1 MVHDLKWRRTKLRDG
16 RVWSRGALGPLL
28 ARPPLLMARRRRP
41 PTFMKIMA
49 KPILAIAMLG
59 LMWLAIQFDV
69 HNEIGRLIIAPM
81 IPK

>member
-1 MVHDLKWRRTKLRDG
+1 
-16 RVWSRGALGPLL
+16 
-28 ARPPLLMARRRRP
+28 MARRRRP